1 MATEMQAAGHSP
13 QAALVSTPPTV
24 GEPQPHAPS
33 PNGHGHETAAAAPDE
48 HGHAHA
54 GGAAHPRDRF
64 KTILSLLMAL
74 VVVSGALITW
84 RSTLDAEEATR
95 EDTVG
100 ITADVQ
106 AQGAEVQSSV
116 NAYQDYQAF
125 TSYVRNQAVGN
136 LLGQEIQTLST
147 GPDANNPDTQ
157 AQIASLQQSRTDAN
171 NVANATRKYFQS
183 RYIKADGTYN
193 LNGEIA
199 SALAN
204 EAKSTDLAPEK
215 HFEEALKMR
224 ARSNDLLLSL
234 LILGAALVCYT
245 LASGPAQRFRF
256 PIVSVGVLL
265 TLIALADAIRVE
277 FLS

>member
-1 MATEMQAAGHSP
+1 
-13 QAALVSTPPTV
+13 
-24 GEPQPHAPS
+24 
-33 PNGHGHETAAAAPDE
+33 
-48 HGHAHA
+48 
-54 GGAAHPRDRF
+54 
-64 KTILSLLMAL
+64 LSK
-74 VVVSGALITW
+74 
-84 RSTLDAEEATR
+84 
-95 EDTVG
+95 
-100 ITADVQ
+100 
-106 AQGAEVQSSV
+106 
-116 NAYQDYQAF
+116 
-125 TSYVRNQAVGN
+125 
-136 LLGQEIQTLST
+136 
-147 GPDANNPDTQ
+147 GPDAGTPDTQ

-193 LNGEIA
+193 LSGEIA

-224 ARSNDLLLSL
+224 AKSSDLLLPL

-256 PIVSVGVLL
+256 PIVGVGVLL
-265 TLIALADAIRVE
+265 TVIALVDAVRVE